1 MASVIR
7 GSDNFDSS
15 NIDPK
20 AIGVGQTW
28 QVVTASRALSTTYT
42 NSTGKPIEVIV
53 SANSAV
59 GDGDMLAKVDSVA
72 IARTDLSDINYTAW
86 HNGAACITFIVPN
99 ASTYSVFPSGASTID
114 YWSELR

>member
-1 MASVIR
+1 MASEIR

-42 NSTGKPIEVIV
+42 NSTGKPLYIIVRNTGVQDPTWVVGGVSLATSGYTFTNVIV
-53 SANSAV
+53 PT
-59 GDGDMLAKVDSVA
+59 GL
-72 IARTDLSDINYTAW
+72 
-86 HNGAACITFIVPN
+86 
-99 ASTYSVFPSGASTID
+99 TYSLTWTGGAIQD
-114 YWSELR
+114 WYELR